1 MMDWIGLPSLW
12 TQVEQALVVS
22 DGSGV
27 WRTAVLGITKS
38 HTRLSDRTELIR
50 EKNIKKNR
58 YLYLHQ
64 TRWNIRDA
72 DGDWF

>member
-22 DGSGV
+22 DGSGA

-38 HTRLSDRTELIR
+38 QTRLSDRTELIR
-50 EKNIKKNR
+50 GKNMKKNR

-64 TRWNIRDA
+64 TSWNIRDA